1 MKLISI
7 IFTATVAVASVKAL
21 AAPQEEPDIELI
33 KEYCSSPGNPCD
45 KMKRAAD
52 AAADAAADIVGQF
65 PEPPMP
71 HQIWCWRPGHPCNK
85 AKRDALALA
94 EAVADAY
101 ASANPDALPSP
112 DAYRKRAADADSGF
126 VSLGN
131 IIESQ
136 RMPHHIWCYR
146 PGQGCGKAKRDALAF
161 AEAVADAHAS
171 ANPDAE
177 AEAEAGKSIPVSQSF
192 PESLLTKVL

>member
-1 MKLISI
+1 MKLTSI
-7 IFTATVAVASVKAL
+7 IFTAAVAVASVEAL
-21 AAPQEEPDIELI
+21 AAPQQAPDIELI
-33 KEYCSSPGNPCD
+33 KQQCSSPGNPCD

-52 AAADAAADIVGQF
+52 AAADAAADVVGQF
-65 PEPPMP
+65 PEPPVP

-112 DAYRKRAADADSGF
+112 DASRKRAPDDGF
-126 VSLGN
+126 VSLGHM
-131 IIESQ
+131 IETQ
-136 RMPHHIWCYR
+136 PMTHHIWCYR

-177 AEAEAGKSIPVSQSF
+177 AEAEAGKSIPVFQSF
-192 PESLLTKVL
+192 PESLLTKFL